1 MEVWYIAS
9 PAEGNTVD
17 QINIITS
24 GNSTAQQVY
33 DWLRGRILRGDLE
46 PGARLSETEIAGQAG
61 VSRQPVREAFIRLT
75 TTGLTEVRPQRG
87 TFIGRISVKAV
98 LSARLIREAV
108 ESDLIRI
115 LSANVSTEVLDRLE
129 QQLAAQ
135 RTASKTQNVEAFI
148 TLDDE
153 FHRDLAVAA
162 GHGDVWDVLEGL
174 KSQMNRLRHITARV
188 FDHQKLIEQHDAIV
202 QGLRLG
208 DGKAAEQAMRLHLR
222 EVLYDLPEITK
233 AKPEF
238 FTD

>member
-1 MEVWYIAS
+1 M
-9 PAEGNTVD
+9 D
-17 QINIITS
+17 QIRINVS

-33 DWLRGRILRGDLE
+33 SWLHGLILQGVLE
-46 PGARLSETEIAGQAG
+46 PGARLSETEIAQQAG

-75 TTGLTEVRPQRG
+75 ATGLAEVRPQRG

-108 ESDLIRI
+108 ESDLIRM
-115 LSANVSTEVLDRLE
+115 LSANVDADMLYRLE

-135 RTASKTQNVEAFI
+135 RDASRAQDIETFI
-148 TLDDE
+148 TLDDQ
-153 FHRDLAVAA
+153 FHHDLAVAA

-188 FDHQKLIEQHDAIV
+188 FDHQKLIEQHEAIV
-202 QGLRLG
+202 ESVRRG
-208 DGKAAEQAMRLHLR
+208 DGHAAEQAMRLHLR
-222 EVLYDLPEITK
+222 EVLNDLPAITK